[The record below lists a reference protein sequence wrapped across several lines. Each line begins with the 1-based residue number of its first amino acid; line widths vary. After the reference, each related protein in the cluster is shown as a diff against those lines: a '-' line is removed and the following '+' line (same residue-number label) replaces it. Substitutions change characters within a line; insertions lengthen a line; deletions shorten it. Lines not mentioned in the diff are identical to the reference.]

1 MAAGIPVLGVSELV
15 LEVLDL
21 PAAERFYR
29 DVLGFPVVERREDGE
44 RVWLMAG
51 TQTRLG
57 LWRPQ
62 VGIANGRGGLHVHYA
77 LHIEDT
83 DFDAAVERLREQG
96 YDPEIVN
103 FEDDGRGRSLYVA
116 DPDGNVVECW
126 TWDVAGHLTGS

>member
-21 PAAERFYR
+21 PTAERFYR

-62 VGIANGRGGLHVHYA
+62 VGIADGRGGLHVHYA
-77 LHIEDT
+77 LRIEDE

-96 YDPEIVN
+96 YDPEIVD
-103 FEDDGRGRSLYVA
+103 FEDDGRGRSLYVS

-126 TWDVAGHLTGS
+126 TWDVSGHLTG